1 MERRI
6 SLVVDDEPAVR
17 GYIKFILERECFTA
31 VEAGSGKEA
40 REILEELGSQV
51 ELIVS
56 DIQMPGGDGLSFAR
70 AAAEAFPELPIILV
84 SGYTSASEIFDFEF
98 LKKPFSPDSLLNAV
112 RKVVT
117 AKAV

>member
-6 SLVVDDEPAVR
+6 SLVVDDEPAIR
-17 GYIKFILERECFTA
+17 GYIKLILERECFEA
-31 VEAGSGKEA
+31 VEAGGGKEA
-40 REILEELGSQV
+40 LEILEELGSQV

-56 DIQMPGGDGLSFAR
+56 DIHMPEGDGLSFAR

-84 SGYTSASEIFDFEF
+84 SGYTSAGEISDFEF
-98 LKKPFSPDSLLNAV
+98 LKKPFSPDSLLNTI

-117 AKAV
+117 ARAA